1 MFFFKY
7 IIKREKYINLI
18 YIYKIMF
25 QYIKNIYY
33 HIKLSINLFWIY
45 YKNIDIKNDIY
56 WINTLK
62 NNINNCGCMMIK
74 CTQWIL
80 PKLQLMYKDTLISKE
95 FNIYYE
101 KCNIH
106 SIEDTEKIFI
116 NELNISIYDNFK
128 IIKLLGSG
136 SIGQVYLIENIHNG
150 SKYAM
155 KINHPNIMIDYHIFY
170 LFYKFILLFINY
182 KKYIPIYN
190 IDSFIISLKSQTNL
204 KNECNYNKYFQQ
216 LYNNNDVFII
226 PKIHLC
232 TENILIMDYINGE
245 KYEITKNPENIYIDF
260 KKMSLLSIFV
270 NYNCLKNTVHGD
282 LHCGNWRIVSKNN
295 CKYQLII
302 YDFGFCFNIDNE
314 EYLIIDNLLTSDNKE
329 NVLKDFFNYYTS
341 RTYNNHLINC
351 NYLKNIEKLYDKY
364 KEKHSPTLELF
375 LKDVIEVCID
385 NKILL
390 TSSCLNGFLLFLQ
403 LSGYYDNI
411 KILSSDSNY
420 PKYIKNLIN
429 QCKDYNICDD
439 LVKYLEN
446 KIIEE
451 KVESLFENNFED
463 FKSLES
469 LCLKKS

>member
-1 MFFFKY
+1 
-7 IIKREKYINLI
+7 
-18 YIYKIMF
+18 MF
-25 QYIKNIYY
+25 QYIKKIYY
-33 HIKLSINLFWIY
+33 HIKLSINLSWLY
-45 YKNIDIKNDIY
+45 YKNIDIRNNLY
-56 WINTLK
+56 WINIIK
-62 NNINNCGCMMIK
+62 NDINNCGCMMIK

-95 FNIYYE
+95 LNIYYE

-106 SIEDTEKIFI
+106 SIKDTEKIFV

-136 SIGQVYLIENIHNG
+136 SIGQVYLVENIHNG
-150 SKYAM
+150 NKYAL
-155 KINHPNIMIDYHIFY
+155 KINHPNIIIDYHIFY

-182 KKYIPIYN
+182 KKYIPIHN
-190 IDSFIISLKSQTNL
+190 INDFIISLKSQTNL
-204 KNECNYNKYFQQ
+204 KNECNYNKCFQQ
-216 LYNNNDVFII
+216 LYKGNDIFII
-226 PKIHLC
+226 PKIHIC
-232 TENILIMDYINGE
+232 TENILIMDYIHGE
-245 KYEITKNPENIYIDF
+245 KYEISEKSENIYNDF

-270 NYNCLKNTVHGD
+270 NYNCLNNIVHGD
-282 LHCGNWRIVSKNN
+282 LHGGNWRIVLKEKS
-295 CKYQLII
+295 KYQLII
-302 YDFGFCFNIDNE
+302 YDYGFCFTINRE
-314 EYLIIDNLLTSDNKE
+314 EYLIIDNLFTSDNKE
-329 NVLKDFFNYYTS
+329 YVLKDFFDYYINQ
-341 RTYNNHLINC
+341 TYNKHLENS
-351 NYLKNIEKLYDKY
+351 NYIKDVEKLKNKY
-364 KEKHSPTLELF
+364 KNKYSPRLEIF
-375 LKDVIEVCID
+375 IKDVLEVCID
-385 NKILL
+385 NEILL

-420 PKYIKNLIN
+420 PKYINNLIN